1 MSKAYNG
8 NDMDPSY
15 NSPGSVRRARE
26 QAQGMLYR
34 DHNQT
39 QRPPPLLNPR
49 PVEAAPRSRPLL
61 IQTGPQPR
69 PRKGGPPLGPPLRF
83 ESNPEHRIPEHRIP
97 EHRIPRPRQ
106 EPQWPLTGQSVPPPV
121 QPESNWQPRP
131 PGRPQQMPRRPPRP
145 SPSRIPSM
153 LDQSRPQQPT
163 PNFVSRPTAP
173 DYSHDSTVD
182 SYDVSIPSGSSA
194 RQTTSTMGTIP
205 DVPVPAPASESA
217 SAANPRKNAA
227 LGPPPSSRRG
237 ASTFY
242 SSASYV
248 SPIAEET
255 PRTNPHESLAS
266 SSAMPDQSRSEAPRS
281 HSPMYEEAFY
291 EESFTE
297 KSRESTFDDYGDE
310 SQLVRSAS
318 LGRKGKPAL
327 VNTKPSGQGAVNA
340 GQETVSSLQT
350 TTENDPYLTQGTSSS
365 ETIPASRNLP
375 RSHKQTTHGDSISS
389 DAILKAFAAASSS
402 DVKESIPLADAP
414 RQPRRLSAMRRPPRL
429 DMDAVRAAEARGSLT
444 SLPDLILRA
453 TRLASMI
460 DKGKRPASRLDA
472 LDAWTSSEKD
482 ERHKS
487 GFSDMLAAF
496 PPPVHT
502 PRNNVASRLSW
513 LRNSGWPGVKV
524 QDGPGHS
531 RTPSGQMVIKPK
543 RRCCGLPIW
552 AFILLVILAL
562 CIIAAAVVIPLEF
575 FVFKNLGSS
584 DNNTTPQ
591 PSLSQCQQTL
601 PCLNGGRSLF
611 AQDKCSCICTNGFT
625 GPTCGGGGSTGCAMT
640 DLVSMDGQSHI
651 QNVTLGRAIPRLI
664 AGANQNYSVPL
675 FGTTILARFN
685 AENLS
690 CIAQNSLVTFDG
702 RSTRLGQ
709 PTDEVDDLSDK
720 QANMVSNAGLEHFP
734 PISVLSLARPVSTGG
749 EGPQE
754 GTGVATPATP
764 MKATTTSSPGW
775 APAITPNSPNSS
787 TEKELPQ
794 TLVVDTGSVATRR
807 SDPTTSAF
815 LVTEEKA
822 DFARVAM
829 LYILQEGSVEK
840 AISAQGELQQL
851 FSRVSR
857 SKKERGMEVSILEAS
872 NLDLG
877 SGYNINMVDLT
888 VNVGKGAVGRGTI
901 KARHV
906 QRSLLA

>member
-26 QAQGMLYR
+26 QAQSMLYR
-34 DHNQT
+34 DHNQP
-39 QRPPPLLNPR
+39 QRPPPSMNFR

-61 IQTGPQPR
+61 IHTAPQPR
-69 PRKGGPPLGPPLRF
+69 PRKGGPPHGPPLRF
-83 ESNPEHRIPEHRIP
+83 ESNL

-106 EPQWPLTGQSVPPPV
+106 EPQWPLTGQSISSPV
-121 QPESNWQPRP
+121 HLDSNWQPRP
-131 PGRPQQMPRRPPRP
+131 PERPQQMPRRPPRP

-173 DYSHDSTVD
+173 DSSHDSTVD
-182 SYDVSIPSGSSA
+182 SYDVSIPSGSSV

-205 DVPVPAPASESA
+205 DVQVPAPAPEST

-242 SSASYV
+242 SSASFV

-255 PRTNPHESLAS
+255 PRTNTHGPLAS
-266 SSAMPDQSRSEAPRS
+266 SGAMPDQSRSEVPRS

-291 EESFTE
+291 EESLTE

-318 LGRKGKPAL
+318 VGKKGKPAL

-340 GQETVSSLQT
+340 GEETGPSLQT

-365 ETIPASRNLP
+365 ETIPALRNLSK
-375 RSHKQTTHGDSISS
+375 SHKQTTHGESISS

-429 DMDAVRAAEARGSLT
+429 DMDAVCAAEARGSLT

-513 LRNSGWPGVKV
+513 LRGSGWPGVKG
-524 QDGPGHS
+524 QDGPSHS
-531 RTPSGQMVIKPK
+531 RTPSGQMVAKPK

-562 CIIAAAVVIPLEF
+562 CIIAAAVVLPLEF

-584 DNNTTPQ
+584 DDNNTPQ

-625 GPTCGGGGSTGCAMT
+625 GPTCGDGGSTGCAMT

-664 AGANQNYSVPL
+664 AGADQNYSVPL

-685 AENLS
+685 AGNLS

-720 QANMVSNAGLEHFP
+720 QANMVSNADLEHFP
-734 PISVLSLARPVSTGG
+734 PISVLSLTRPVSTGG
-749 EGPQE
+749 EGPQ
-754 GTGVATPATP
+754 GGAGIATPATL

-787 TEKELPQ
+787 SEKELPQ
-794 TLVVDTGSVATRR
+794 TLVVDTGSAATRR
-807 SDPTTSAF
+807 SNPTTPAF
-815 LVTEEKA
+815 QVTEEKA

-857 SKKERGMEVSILEAS
+857 SKKERGMEVSIVEAS

>member
-1 MSKAYNG
+1 MSNAYNG

-26 QAQGMLYR
+26 QAQSMLHR
-34 DHNQT
+34 DNNQP
-39 QRPPPLLNPR
+39 QRPPPLMNFR

-69 PRKGGPPLGPPLRF
+69 PRKGGPPLRF
-83 ESNPEHRIPEHRIP
+83 ESNP

-106 EPQWPLTGQSVPPPV
+106 EPQWPLTGQSVSPPV
-121 QPESNWQPRP
+121 HPESNWQPRP

-194 RQTTSTMGTIP
+194 RQTTSTVGTIP
-205 DVPVPAPASESA
+205 DVQVPAPASEGI

-242 SSASYV
+242 SSTSFV
-248 SPIAEET
+248 PPIAEEIS
-255 PRTNPHESLAS
+255 RTNLHGPSA
-266 SSAMPDQSRSEAPRS
+266 AMPDQSRSEPPRT

-291 EESFTE
+291 EESLTE
-297 KSRESTFDDYGDE
+297 KSRESNLDDYGDE

-318 LGRKGKPAL
+318 LGKKGKPAL
-327 VNTKPSGQGAVNA
+327 INTKPSGQGAVNA
-340 GQETVSSLQT
+340 GEETASSLQT
-350 TTENDPYLTQGTSSS
+350 TTENDLYLTQGTSSS

-375 RSHKQTTHGDSISS
+375 RSHKQTTHGESISS

-482 ERHKS
+482 ERYKS

-513 LRNSGWPGVKV
+513 LRGGGWPGAKG
-524 QDGPGHS
+524 QYGPSHS
-531 RTPSGQMVIKPK
+531 RTPSDQMVSKPK

-562 CIIAAAVVIPLEF
+562 CIIAAAVVLPLEF

-584 DNNTTPQ
+584 DDNNTPQ
-591 PSLSQCQQTL
+591 PSLSQCQLTL
-601 PCLNGGRSLF
+601 PCLNGGRSLL
-611 AQDKCSCICTNGFT
+611 AQNKCSCICTNGFT
-625 GPTCGGGGSTGCAMT
+625 GPTCGDGGSTGCAMT
-640 DLVSMDGQSHI
+640 DLVSTDGQSHI

-685 AENLS
+685 AGNLS

-720 QANMVSNAGLEHFP
+720 QANMVSNADLEHFP
-734 PISVLSLARPVSTGG
+734 PISVLSLTRPVNTGG
-749 EGPQE
+749 EGPQ
-754 GTGVATPATP
+754 GGAGIVTPATP
-764 MKATTTSSPGW
+764 TKATTTSPPGW
-775 APAITPNSPNSS
+775 APAITPNTQNPSS
-787 TEKELPQ
+787 LLEKQLPQ
-794 TLVVDTGSVATRR
+794 TLVVDTGSAATRR
-807 SDPTTSAF
+807 SNPTTSAF
-815 LVTEEKA
+815 QVTEEKV

-877 SGYNINMVDLT
+877 SGYNINMVDLK

-901 KARHV
+901 QARQV
-906 QRSLLA
+906 QRSL

>member
-26 QAQGMLYR
+26 QAQGMLHR
-34 DHNQT
+34 DNNQP
-39 QRPPPLLNPR
+39 QRPPPSMNFR

-69 PRKGGPPLGPPLRF
+69 PRKGGPPHGPPLRF
-83 ESNPEHRIPEHRIP
+83 ESNP

-106 EPQWPLTGQSVPPPV
+106 EPQWPLTGQSVSPPV
-121 QPESNWQPRP
+121 HPESNWQPRP

-194 RQTTSTMGTIP
+194 RQTTSTVGTIP
-205 DVPVPAPASESA
+205 DVQVPAPAPEGT
-217 SAANPRKNAA
+217 SAANTRKNAA

-242 SSASYV
+242 SSASFV
-248 SPIAEET
+248 PPIAEET
-255 PRTNPHESLAS
+255 SRTNPHGPSA
-266 SSAMPDQSRSEAPRS
+266 AMPDQSRSEPPRT

-291 EESFTE
+291 EESLTE

-318 LGRKGKPAL
+318 LGKKGKPAL
-327 VNTKPSGQGAVNA
+327 INTKPSGQGAVNA
-340 GQETVSSLQT
+340 GEETASSLQT
-350 TTENDPYLTQGTSSS
+350 TTENDLYLTQGTSSS

-375 RSHKQTTHGDSISS
+375 RSHKQTTHGESISS

-513 LRNSGWPGVKV
+513 LRGGGWPGAKG
-524 QDGPGHS
+524 QYGPSHS
-531 RTPSGQMVIKPK
+531 RTPSGQIVTKPK

-562 CIIAAAVVIPLEF
+562 CIIAAAVVLPLEF

-584 DNNTTPQ
+584 DDNNTPQ

-601 PCLNGGRSLF
+601 PCLNGGRSLL

-625 GPTCGGGGSTGCAMT
+625 GPTCGDGGSTGCAMT
-640 DLVSMDGQSHI
+640 DLVSTDGQSHI

-675 FGTTILARFN
+675 FGTTILDRFN
-685 AENLS
+685 AGNLS

-720 QANMVSNAGLEHFP
+720 QANMVSNADLEHFP
-734 PISVLSLARPVSTGG
+734 PISVLSLTRPVNTGG
-749 EGPQE
+749 EGPQ
-754 GTGVATPATP
+754 GGAGIVTPATP
-764 MKATTTSSPGW
+764 TKATTTSPPGW
-775 APAITPNSPNSS
+775 APAITPNSQNPSS
-787 TEKELPQ
+787 LLEKQLPQ
-794 TLVVDTGSVATRR
+794 TLVVDTGSAATRR
-807 SDPTTSAF
+807 SSPTTPAF
-815 LVTEEKA
+815 QVTEEKV